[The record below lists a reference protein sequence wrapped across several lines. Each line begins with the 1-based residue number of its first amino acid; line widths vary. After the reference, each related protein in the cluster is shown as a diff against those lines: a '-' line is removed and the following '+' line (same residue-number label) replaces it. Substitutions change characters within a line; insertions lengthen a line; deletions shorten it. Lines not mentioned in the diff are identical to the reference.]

1 MSHCHPALSQVLL
14 SLNMCHKTGS
24 SVVIEDLHKL
34 GHGLSYTETKFDK
47 WAEWAE
53 NESTIV
59 PSSNIEENIVVT
71 HVVDNIDWKNKDI
84 REKDTHNTNSILI

>member
-1 MSHCHPALSQVLL
+1 MY
-14 SLNMCHKTGS
+14 HKTGS

-34 GHGLSYTETKFDK
+34 GHGLSYTETKFVEGK

-59 PSSNIEENIVVT
+59 ASNIEENIVVT
-71 HVVDNIDWKNKDI
+71 HAVGKKPI
-84 REKDTHNTNSILI
+84 TLILSLYSRKHLAKKKYPSN